1 MKKRLLS
8 AVLVLLMLVAFVPV
22 TAAAEE
28 GKLYGEMPIY
38 LGFPDVDYM
47 AEEILKELDLA
58 EKTAEE
64 RERVYGVLS
73 ALYRDR
79 CDRRF

>member
-47 AEEILKELDLA
+47 AEEILKGSV
-58 EKTAEE
+58 TGGS
-64 RERVYGVLS
+64 RVIVSKKGDGLQI
-73 ALYRDR
+73 APAQ
-79 CDRRF
+79 